1 MKIVVVQKKRIIMK
15 EIKAIIRPE
24 NFYNVKNALQAA
36 GFVSMTVTDV
46 KGGGI
51 QHGIVQQWLS
61 EEYELELIPKVKIE
75 ICCKDSDYKKIAE
88 IITQNARTGKVGDG
102 KIFISNVEEVLRIR
116 TGEMDH
122 NAL

>member
-1 MKIVVVQKKRIIMK
+1 MK

-24 NFYNVKNALQAA
+24 KFYDVKNALQSA

-75 ICCKDSDYKKIAE
+75 ICCKDSDYKKITE
-88 IITQNARTGKVGDG
+88 IIIQNSRTGKMGDG
-102 KIFISNVEEVLRIR
+102 KIFISNIDEVLRIR
-116 TGEMDH
+116 TGEMDQ